1 MSRMMIATR
10 ENMNQE
16 GVIMDSSGSKIN
28 VQFDLTETQDFVDGL
43 PDLEYA
49 FGNLRFAEEAKLLLS
64 LLALSC
70 TRLVLEGS
78 GIQAEIALNSLNTF
92 TVTGDT
98 TEIGTRVRPDQKIS
112 PARALLPDLRT
123 WRNKRKAF

>member
-1 MSRMMIATR
+1 MMIATR

-49 FGNLRFAEEAKLLLS
+49 FGNLRFPEEAKLLLS

-92 TVTGDT
+92 TVTSDT
-98 TEIGTRVRPDQKIS
+98 MEIGTRTRVRPDQKIS

-123 WRNKRKAF
+123 LRNKRKVF